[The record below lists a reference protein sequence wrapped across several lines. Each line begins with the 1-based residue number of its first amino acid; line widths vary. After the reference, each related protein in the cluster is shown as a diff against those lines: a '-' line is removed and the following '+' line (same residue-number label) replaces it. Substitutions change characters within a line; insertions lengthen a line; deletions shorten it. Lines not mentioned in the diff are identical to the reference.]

1 MSENSILRLANVT
14 KQYANAKG
22 AAVAE
27 VSLTLEPGEIMALLG
42 PSGCG
47 KTTLLRLMAGFERPD
62 GGTIELA
69 GTTVA
74 SAGEWVPPERR
85 RLGMVFQEYA
95 LFPHLKVADNV
106 GFGLQRV
113 SKKEAKQRIEEML
126 SLVGLQGME
135 NRYPH
140 ELSGGQRQ
148 RVALARALAP
158 APTLVLLDEPLSN
171 LDLQVRLYL
180 REEIRK
186 ILKNTGTTAIF
197 VTHDQEEALAIS
209 DRVGV
214 MRHGKIEQLGTPEE
228 IYSEPASRFVA
239 GFVTRANF
247 LPAKRLGQV
256 WETEVGCF
264 HVGTVGTG
272 EPGDRL
278 PVSPSPRSVSEAEPR
293 LPVSP
298 SPRLP
303 IGERSRTA
311 VSPSPRLP
319 VSASPRPPISE
330 SPWGEVMIREED
342 LCVIPDEGAAT
353 VIGDRQFLGREHR
366 YCLITPSGQEIH
378 ARTQNSPPLPIGTR
392 VQIAVSPDISGT
404 GAVRVYPPDED

>member
-1 MSENSILRLANVT
+1 MTKENSILRLANIT

-22 AAVAE
+22 AAVAG

-47 KTTLLRLMAGFERPD
+47 KTTLLRLIAGFERPD

-113 SKKEAKQRIEEML
+113 SKKEAKQRIEMML
-126 SLVGLQGME
+126 SLVGLKGME

-209 DRVGV
+209 DRIGV
-214 MRHGKIEQLGTPEE
+214 MRQGKIEQLGTPEE

-247 LPAKRLGQV
+247 LPAKRLGEV

-264 HVGTVGTG
+264 H
-272 EPGDRL
+272 GDAVL
-278 PVSPSPRSVSEAEPR
+278 SPSPH
-293 LPVSP
+293 LPVGATTGG
-298 SPRLP
+298 LP
-303 IGERSRTA
+303 LQS
-311 VSPSPRLP
+311 LP
-319 VSASPRPPISE
+319 VSE

-342 LCVIPDEGAAT
+342 LCVIPDEGAAI

-378 ARTQNSPPLPIGTR
+378 ARSQNGPPLPIGTR
-392 VQIAVSPDISGT
+392 VQIALSPDISGT
-404 GAVRVYPPDED
+404 GAVRLYPPDEG

>member
-1 MSENSILRLANVT
+1 MTKENSILRLANIT

-22 AAVAE
+22 AAVAG

-47 KTTLLRLMAGFERPD
+47 KTTLLRLIAGFERPD

-113 SKKEAKQRIEEML
+113 SKKEAKQRIEMML
-126 SLVGLQGME
+126 SLVGLKGME

-209 DRVGV
+209 DRIGV
-214 MRHGKIEQLGTPEE
+214 MRQGKIEQLGTPEE

-247 LPAKRLGQV
+247 LPAKRLGEV

-264 HVGTVGTG
+264 H
-272 EPGDRL
+272 GDAVL
-278 PVSPSPRSVSEAEPR
+278 SPSPHSVSP
-293 LPVSP
+293 LSP
-298 SPRLP
+298 GGRGVG
-303 IGERSRTA
+303 GEGLK
-311 VSPSPRLP
+311 VPPSPRLP
-319 VSASPRPPISE
+319 VSE

-342 LCVIPDEGAAT
+342 LCVIPDEGAAI

-378 ARTQNSPPLPIGTR
+378 ARSQNGPPLPIGTR
-392 VQIAVSPDISGT
+392 VQIALSPDISGT
-404 GAVRVYPPDED
+404 GAVRLYPPDEG

>member
-1 MSENSILRLANVT
+1 MTENSILRLANVT

-22 AAVAE
+22 AAVAG

-47 KTTLLRLMAGFERPD
+47 KTTLLRLIAGFERPD

-113 SKKEAKQRIEEML
+113 SKKEAKQRIEMML

-186 ILKNTGTTAIF
+186 ILKNTGTTGIF

-209 DRVGV
+209 DRVAV
-214 MRHGKIEQLGTPEE
+214 MRQGQIEQLGTPEE

-247 LPAKRLGQV
+247 LPAKRLGEV

-264 HVGTVGTG
+264 HSDAVL
-272 EPGDRL
+272 PPSPHL
-278 PVSPSPRSVSEAEPR
+278 PVLQVPR
-293 LPVSP
+293 LPV
-298 SPRLP
+298 
-303 IGERSRTA
+303 
-311 VSPSPRLP
+311 
-319 VSASPRPPISE
+319 SE
-330 SPWGEVMIREED
+330 SPWGEVMIREEH

-378 ARTQNSPPLPIGTR
+378 ARSQNSPPLPIGTR
-392 VQIAVSPDISGT
+392 VQIALSPDISGT
-404 GAVRVYPPDED
+404 GAVRLYPPDEGF